1 MQPLSLLF
9 LAVLAWVATL
19 GKGQQE
25 APRPNVTRP
34 VFLCGGDLTADSGY
48 IASEGFPNYYPHNKK
63 CTWTITVP
71 EGQIVML
78 SFRVFDMEPDPTCR
92 YDYLDVYNGHSV
104 TMQRLGRFCG
114 TFRPGAVLS
123 TSNKMML
130 EMGSDEATNGRGF
143 LAWYMAGLPHV
154 DDQQFCG
161 GKMEKP
167 EGNLRTPNWPDS
179 DYPAGISCSWHIIA
193 PQDQIIELTFGK
205 FDVELD
211 ASCRYDYVAVFNGG
225 ETDNTRRIGKFCG
238 DTSPSTIYSD
248 ANELLV
254 QFVSDLS
261 VVADGFT
268 ASYTTKPA
276 AEKASV
282 TRSKPTTATAQV
294 PKPVGPKPVPGQK
307 PKATIKPATQPK
319 HIDRPKPTRNEKAAT
334 KAPKTKVPSSVP
346 TKAPAKPPAKQCPQR
361 CQKKGTLQSNFC
373 SSEFVV
379 TGTVKTLAKVAN
391 DNSLYATVSIINS
404 YKVGN
409 LNVQQAGKTMNIK
422 IVLVCPRC
430 PILKRGGSYIFMGRV
445 DEVGRGQLE
454 PESFVVLYKPEQQQ
468 VLTSLSKRR
477 C

>member
-1 MQPLSLLF
+1 MQPISLLF
-9 LAVLAWVATL
+9 LAVLAWAAIL
-19 GKGQQE
+19 CRGQQG
-25 APRPNVTRP
+25 APQPNITRP

-48 IASEGFPNYYPHNKK
+48 VASEGFPNFYPHNKK

-78 SFRVFDMEPDPTCR
+78 SFRVFDMEPDSACR
-92 YDYLDVYNGHSV
+92 YDFLDVYNGHSV
-104 TMQRLGRFCG
+104 AMQRLGHFCG
-114 TFRPGAVLS
+114 TFRPGALLS

-130 EMGSDEATNGRGF
+130 EMNSDEATNGRGF
-143 LAWYMAGLPHV
+143 LAWYMAGIPHV
-154 DDQQFCG
+154 NDHQFCG
-161 GKMEKP
+161 GKLEKP
-167 EGNLRTPNWPDS
+167 QGSLKTPNWPDS

-193 PQDQIIELTFGK
+193 PQDQIIQLSFGK
-205 FDVELD
+205 FDVEED
-211 ASCRYDYVAVFNGG
+211 TSCRYDYVAVFNGG

-238 DTSPSTIYSD
+238 DVSPSTIYSD

-261 VVADGFT
+261 VTADGFS
-268 ASYTTKPA
+268 ASYTIIPAVEKP
-276 AEKASV
+276 SI
-282 TRSKPTTATAQV
+282 TRSEATIATAQV
-294 PKPVGPKPVPGQK
+294 PKPVPGKK
-307 PKATIKPATQPK
+307 PKATIKPTTRPK
-319 HIDRPKPTRNEKAAT
+319 PTDRPKPTRNEKA
-334 KAPKTKVPSSVP
+334 PQPKVPSSTP
-346 TKAPAKPPAKQCPQR
+346 TKAPAKPPATQCPQR

-404 YKVGN
+404 YKVGS

-430 PILKRGGSYIFMGRV
+430 PILKRGGSYIFMGRI
-445 DEVGRGQLE
+445 DETGRGQLQ

-468 VLTSLSKRR
+468 VLTNLSKRS